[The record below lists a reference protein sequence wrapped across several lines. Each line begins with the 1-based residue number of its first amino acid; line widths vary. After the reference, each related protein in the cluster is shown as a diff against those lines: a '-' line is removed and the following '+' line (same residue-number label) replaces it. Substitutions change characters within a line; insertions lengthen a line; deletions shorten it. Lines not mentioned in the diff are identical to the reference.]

1 MATPFIWGSYKIAMM
16 PPAFPM
22 SGMAAPMLS
31 YAHVSTIVGDAS
43 QEFVLIRDVCA
54 MWTQA

>member
-1 MATPFIWGSYKIAMM
+1 M

-31 YAHVSTIVGDAS
+31 YAHVSTIVGDGS